1 MCSASVCVAN
11 SVYMYDAPPP
21 YPGIDP
27 SLPAAYPPAP
37 PQVNGHY
44 PANAAAAAAATAP
57 YPEEPQTPAAG
68 MYTPAAGTSL
78 MTDFYSTTHCVQVH
92 SVIQQFCPSVV
103 NDCCVLHHMLGTCWP
118 HTWNSLPS
126 DIRSYHTSHTFKK
139 HLKTHLFRQ
148 S

>member
-1 MCSASVCVAN
+1 
-11 SVYMYDAPPP
+11 VYMYDAPPP

-92 SVIQQFCPSVV
+92 SVIEQF
-103 NDCCVLHHMLGTCWP
+103 VLPLLMTAVYSITCWVHAG
-118 HTWNSLPS
+118 HTPG
-126 DIRSYHTSHTFKK
+126 
-139 HLKTHLFRQ
+139 THCRLTLDLVTL
-148 S
+148 